1 MGSEQPPERRS
12 SDDDRQRA
20 GDPDDS
26 RRESDASA
34 DGATSTST
42 VERGGRDA
50 ARERSVSVDDLFEL
64 LARPGNR
71 YTLAYLSR
79 TDGPVPY
86 EDLVENVVDGAGTP
100 EGLSTADF
108 RDQVATRLV
117 HSNLPKLDDA
127 GLVEYDRTDRTVR
140 ATEATAVAVPY
151 LELAMDQF
159 SRE

>member
-1 MGSEQPPERRS
+1 MGSEQPPESRS
-12 SDDDRQRA
+12 SDDDRRGG
-20 GDPDDS
+20 GDPDGS
-26 RRESDASA
+26 RGESDASGE
-34 DGATSTST
+34 GATNASATEPGES
-42 VERGGRDA
+42 DA
-50 ARERSVSVDDLFEL
+50 GRERSVSVDDLFAL

-79 TDGPVPY
+79 AEGPVPY
-86 EDLVENVVDGAGTP
+86 EDLVETVVDGANTP

-127 GLVEYDRTDRTVR
+127 GLVEYDRAERTVR

-159 SRE
+159 STE